1 MSYESLDIEIIYLE
15 IEEEFIFV
23 NIRGKRRFLGGYVS
37 TRRIGFSRKKESCIC
52 CRGIYKYDFK
62 SLKRLVFID
71 SSRFNSKRIIIVYL
85 LYYDFSEDSDC
96 FMFIDRDWE
105 EEIKFIKRKRKK
117 KNKGRIFLD

>member
-1 MSYESLDIEIIYLE
+1 M
-15 IEEEFIFV
+15 
-23 NIRGKRRFLGGYVS
+23 
-37 TRRIGFSRKKESCIC
+37 C
-52 CRGIYKYDFK
+52 
-62 SLKRLVFID
+62 
-71 SSRFNSKRIIIVYL
+71 IIIVYL